1 MRIALGSDH
10 AGVHLKNELKNAF
23 DKSYSA
29 GTVKHTYVDFGTDST
44 TSVDYPIFAQQVAE
58 AVASGAFECGILVCG
73 SGVGMSIA
81 ANKVTGIRAALVSD
95 VESARLCREHNDAN
109 VLALAGR
116 TLASETA
123 DKIVQTFLSTAFAG
137 GRHQRR
143 IDKITAIEKKRTE
156 TSDE

>member
-10 AGVHLKNELKNAF
+10 AGVQLKNELKNAF
-23 DKSYSA
+23 DKSYLA
-29 GTVKHTYVDFGTDST
+29 GNVKHTYVDFGTDSAA
-44 TSVDYPIFAQQVAE
+44 SVDYPIFAQQVAE
-58 AVASGAFECGILVCG
+58 GVASGAFELGILVCG

-81 ANKVTGIRAALVSD
+81 ANKVTGVRAALVHD

-116 TLASETA
+116 TLAYETA
-123 DKIVQTFLSTAFAG
+123 DEILQTFLSTPFAG

-143 IDKITAIEKKRTE
+143 IDKITAIEEKRSE